1 MDKSKISSL
10 LRKSEGEKLDYKLK
24 ISLNTNG
31 EKKELAKDIAA
42 IANTHGGRGYII
54 FGVEDKTKRVV
65 GIEKDDYIEEKIQ
78 QILSNRIDPPV
89 PIRMEYV
96 EYEGKILGILTIF
109 KSYQRPH
116 QLRQNGTFYIRRGS
130 TTDVARR
137 YEVALM
143 FQESGIINLEMMPIY
158 ESKLD
163 EIDEKLVYD
172 YCKKINLK
180 EEISIEL
187 LENIGIC
194 VKTEEGKYY
203 PSLGGLLVFGKHPQ
217 IHILGSSIKVINDI
231 EKESIVKI
239 FHGNIMYMLDEVEF
253 YLKNSLKYYNYPVE
267 GLYECIRNSLVH
279 RDYFDFSR
287 EIVVYLGK
295 NKVEINNPGVLM
307 TEDTISS
314 ILKEKNPSRRNNW
327 IYQRLLILDDKM
339 RFLGSGMGFNRIKKS
354 FENIGNVK
362 FFNIYKRNLFR
373 VILPGVKYKK
383 GF

>member
-1 MDKSKISSL
+1 MDKSKLSSL
-10 LRKSEGEKLDYKLK
+10 LKKPEGAKLDYKLK

-54 FGVEDKTKRVV
+54 FGVEDKTKKII
-65 GIEKDDYIEEKIQ
+65 GIEKDEYIEEKIQ

-96 EYEGKILGILTIF
+96 EYEGKTLGILTIF

-143 FQESGIINLEMMPIY
+143 FDESGIISLEMMPIF
-158 ESKLD
+158 ESNID
-163 EIDEKLVYD
+163 EIDYRLVYN
-172 YCKKINLK
+172 YCKKINIK
-180 EEISIEL
+180 EEISLEL
-187 LENIGIC
+187 LENLGIC
-194 VKTEEGKYY
+194 VKTEEGKYS

-217 IHILGSSIKVINDI
+217 RYILSSSIRVINELD
-231 EKESIVKI
+231 KESIVKI
-239 FHGNIMYMLDEVEF
+239 FHGNIIYMLDEVEF
-253 YLKNSLKYYNYPVE
+253 YLKNTLKYYNYPIE

-279 RDYFDFSR
+279 RDYFDLSR
-287 EIVVYLGK
+287 EIVIYLGK
-295 NKVEINNPGVLM
+295 NKVEVNNPGILM
-307 TEDTISS
+307 MEDTINS
-314 ILKEKNPSRRNNW
+314 IFKEKNPSRRNNW

-354 FENIGNVK
+354 FEEIGNVR

-373 VILPGVKYKK
+373 VILPGVKIK
-383 GF
+383 GY